1 MPDREPRYYVST
13 YGGQAYVQDR
23 LYSRRIIR
31 TRTGAG
37 AKAAATAECAKL
49 NAAHE
54 AWLVREGHEAIA

>member
-1 MPDREPRYYVST
+1 MST